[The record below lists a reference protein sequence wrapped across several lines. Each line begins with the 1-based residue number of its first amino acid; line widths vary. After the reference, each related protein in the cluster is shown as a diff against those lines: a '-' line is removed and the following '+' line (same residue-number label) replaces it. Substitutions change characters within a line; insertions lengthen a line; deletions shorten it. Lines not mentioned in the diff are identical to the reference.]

1 MIIKKLWDFISKRPQ
16 ILKFHI
22 FEMYIDFYFKSNF
35 DAVFVFELIEPRG
48 YCNIWTDFLCLL
60 PFQSKVN
67 QKGPTNT
74 EFLNLS
80 ILILHPILNLHI

>member
-1 MIIKKLWDFISKRPQ
+1 MIIKKLGDFISKRPQ

-22 FEMYIDFYFKSNF
+22 FERYIDFYFKSNF
-35 DAVFVFELIEPRG
+35 DALFVFELIEPRG
-48 YCNIWTDFLCLL
+48 YCDMWTDFLCLL

-67 QKGPTNT
+67 QKGPTHA